1 VLSGHRTTYG
11 APFGNV
17 DRLAPGDVIDIQVRF
32 RTYHYRVTGS
42 RIVKPDQSSVL
53 LPVPDRP
60 GVRPTARLLTV
71 TTCNPRFSAA
81 QRLIVFA
88 EMKPGDYTD
97 AS

>member
-1 VLSGHRTTYG
+1 MH
-11 APFGNV
+11 
-17 DRLAPGDVIDIQVRF
+17 F

-42 RIVKPDQSSVL
+42 RIVNPDQSSVL

-71 TTCNPRFSAA
+71 TTCTPRFSAA